1 MRTHADRPSRYARLR
16 LWVPVPLLFLTLSV
30 GYTWPL
36 LRDARTLIASD
47 PGDPILTTSILWWNA
62 TTWPFSEA
70 WWNAPHYY
78 PSEGIAA
85 FTEHLVGL
93 MPTSTP
99 ILWATGN
106 PILAHNIAFFLT
118 WPLSALSAYLLV
130 RLLTQRD
137 DAAIVAGIAFAF
149 SPYRATELAHIH
161 MLAFYWMPMA
171 LLGLH
176 GYVADGRARWLWMF
190 GASWILV
197 SLSNL
202 YFMLFGG
209 VLLGLWLSFF
219 CSTRRTWCRGGAVL
233 LAWAAASLPLV
244 PIVYKYRVIHDN
256 FGLRRSANEAL
267 YFSASPQ
274 SWAQTSPLVWLW
286 GQLLPIGKDNL
297 FPGLTAGALVLTAT
311 AVWLLKREALPAD
324 RALQVAAWRRRVRP
338 VLAIVTALSVTAIL
352 VALSLGPW
360 SLTITGIVVRVSS
373 LDRAI
378 TLTGLA
384 GVSWVLLT
392 PRCREALGR
401 RSPFIFYAAA
411 TLAMAILCCGPSL
424 RVGDQILFAPAPY
437 AWLMKLP
444 GFDGVRVP
452 TRFWMPGILC
462 LSVAAG
468 LAFDALRPT
477 RRRLALAM
485 SAAVAACL
493 LAEGW
498 VTAMPMAQAFEHWPA
513 VEPAGRRE
521 PILEL
526 PLGPYSDWGATFR
539 AAGHRRRVVNGV
551 SGYDPPHYN
560 ALRVGLEARDPAI
573 LSALTSL
580 GPLDVVVNGAQDAD
594 GAFLRYA
601 SSAAGAAPAGSDG
614 VRTLFRLPPGPAA
627 AVLGA
632 ALPIAR
638 AYAIRHD
645 TQAMHDGRIDTGWG
659 DIPQQPGQWIGV
671 DLGRV
676 QLVGGVTQAL
686 GEYYLD
692 FPRRLSI
699 EVSAD
704 GEEWEPVWEGSA
716 APAAFLAFARGP
728 REGAMRFAFAPRPAR
743 YVRLLQLAHAS
754 TMWRVSEIIVHAP
767 R

>member
-1 MRTHADRPSRYARLR
+1 MLAVLVFYLGVSA
-16 LWVPVPLLFLTLSV
+16 W
-30 GYTWPL
+30 YTWPL
-36 LRDARTLIASD
+36 LRDGHTLVASD
-47 PGDPILTTSILWWNA
+47 PGDPILNASILWWDA
-62 TTWPFSEA
+62 TTWPFSQA

-85 FTEHLVGL
+85 FTESLVGL
-93 MPTSTP
+93 TPTSAP
-99 ILWATGN
+99 VLWATGN
-106 PILAHNIAFFLT
+106 PILAYNLAFFLT
-118 WPLSALSAYLLV
+118 WPLSAFAAYLLV
-130 RLLTQRD
+130 RFLTRRN
-137 DAAIVAGIAFAF
+137 DAAVVAGLAFAF
-149 SPYRATELAHIH
+149 SPYRVAELAHIQV
-161 MLAFYWMPMA
+161 LAFYGMPIG

-176 GYVADGRARWLWMF
+176 GYLEERRARWLWAF
-190 GASWILV
+190 ALSWILV

-202 YFMLFGG
+202 YFMLFGA
-209 VLLGLWLSFF
+209 VLVGLWLVYF
-219 CSTRRTWCRGGAVL
+219 CSPRRTWRCGATLLSVWVGASLMLAPVL
-233 LAWAAASLPLV
+233 L
-244 PIVYKYRVIHDN
+244 KYRAVHDT
-256 FGLRRSANEAL
+256 FGLRRGENEAL
-267 YFSASPQ
+267 YFSATPQ
-274 SWAQTSPLVWLW
+274 SWGQVSPLVGLW
-286 GQLLPIGKDNL
+286 GQVLPVGKDNL
-297 FPGLTAGALVLTAT
+297 FPGLTAVVLV
-311 AVWLLKREALPAD
+311 
-324 RALQVAAWRRRVRP
+324 
-338 VLAIVTALSVTAIL
+338 VTAIAVLIVRRESAPGNPASAPPAANGRRLLRVALAFVVTLSVIAML
-352 VALSLGPW
+352 VALSIGPW
-360 SLTITGIVVRVSS
+360 SVTVVGVVVRMGS
-373 LDRAI
+373 LDRALA
-378 TLTGLA
+378 LTGLA

-392 PRCREALGR
+392 PRCREALAR

-411 TLAMAILCCGPSL
+411 TLAMAILCCGPVL
-424 RVGDQILFAPAPY
+424 RVGEQVLFAPLPY
-437 AWLMKLP
+437 AWLMHLP

-452 TRFWMPGILC
+452 TRFWVPGVLC

-468 LAFDALRPT
+468 LAFHALRPA
-477 RRRLALAM
+477 RRRLAIAAAAM
-485 SAAVAACL
+485 AAVCVL
-493 LAEGW
+493 GDGW
-498 VTAMPMAQAFEHWPA
+498 MSGMPMAQAFEHWPV
-513 VEPAGRRE
+513 VEPASRRE

-560 ALRVGLEARDPAI
+560 ALRIGLDERDPAV
-573 LSALTSL
+573 LAALASL
-580 GPLDVVVNGAQDAD
+580 GPLDIVVNGAQDPD
-594 GAFLRYA
+594 GTWRRY
-601 SSAAGAAPAGSDG
+601 AAGATGAVPAGGDG
-614 VRTLFRLPPGPAA
+614 VRTLFRVPRGPAEL
-627 AVLGA
+627 VLGA

-638 AYAIRHD
+638 VSAIRHD

-659 DIPQQPGQWIGV
+659 DIPQQPGQWISV

-699 EVSAD
+699 EVSAN